1 MLTRVSLVS
10 MLMPICVVTP
20 GALVFRSIV
29 RILSRLS
36 HERSNQ
42 LGKYCPM
49 LFIFLQT

>member
-1 MLTRVSLVS
+1 MLILVSLVR

-20 GALVFRSIV
+20 GALVFRIIV

-36 HERSNQ
+36 HERSNP
-42 LGKYCPM
+42 LGKYIPM

>member
-1 MLTRVSLVS
+1 MLTLVSLVR
-10 MLMPICVVTP
+10 MLMPICVVTL

-29 RILSRLS
+29 RTLSRLS
-36 HERSNQ
+36 HESSNQ